1 LWTQR
6 FGGFVDNW
14 AHGTFPI
21 GMDLLYSRTD
31 VDVGQL
37 VERLRV
43 TFLSISG
50 RGFSVMQGARL
61 TLSNCTFEVVPTA
74 GVVASGV
81 FKHNSVGTALD
92 SSVTVIGGAFTG
104 WQTALG
110 VLPKGTNAT
119 ATRFA
124 GNAADIRYRYL
135 CYGKPNSPDCPLYSA
150 EGDGLAFVSGY
161 PGQAATV
168 RLFNSTA
175 SVPAGATVVQSPV
188 VTDGVAVLA

>member
-1 LWTQR
+1 LRPQR

-14 AHGTFPI
+14 AHGTFPN

-31 VDVGQL
+31 AGVGQL

-81 FKHNSVGTALD
+81 FKNNGVGTAMN

-104 WQTALG
+104 WRTALG

-119 ATRFA
+119 ATRFV
-124 GNAADIRYRYL
+124 GNEVDIRFRYL
-135 CYGKPNSPDCPLYSA
+135 CLSKPTVDCPLSAA

-175 SVPAGATVVQSPV
+175 SVPAGAAVIRSPV